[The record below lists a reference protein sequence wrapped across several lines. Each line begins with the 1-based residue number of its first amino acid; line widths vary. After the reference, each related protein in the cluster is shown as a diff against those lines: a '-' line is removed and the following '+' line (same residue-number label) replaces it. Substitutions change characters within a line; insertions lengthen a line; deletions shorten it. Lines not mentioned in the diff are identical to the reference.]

1 MMKNTHF
8 GLGGLAAALLALV
21 AAWSTGCGS
30 SSTQIRF
37 VHVLPTG
44 IGNIDVLVD
53 NHVVV
58 SNLQYGSTN
67 GVKYMGISSGT
78 HTVEV
83 RPTGNTSNGSNVVN
97 TQINL
102 QSGKSYTGVVDY
114 TTNSNLDIF
123 TDNNTVPTNGNMNLR
138 VIHVD
143 GALNGVD
150 VFAIAPGSGI
160 SGVSPQISNVPFDGV
175 SSYTPLTAATYELVV
190 TQTGTKNIEIDATNV
205 PAFTNQQ
212 IKTMILYDTSPNY
225 LLLADLN

>member
-1 MMKNTHF
+1 MMNTQLR
-8 GLGGLAAALLALV
+8 LGGFAVALLALV
-21 AAWSTGCGS
+21 APWSTGCGS

-44 IGNIDVLVD
+44 IGNIDILVD
-53 NHVVV
+53 DRVVV
-58 SNLQYGSTN
+58 TNLQYGSTN
-67 GVKYMGISSGT
+67 GVKYKGISSGT

-83 RPTGNTSNGSNVVN
+83 RPTGNTSNGSDVVN
-97 TQINL
+97 TQIKL
-102 QSGKSYTGVVDY
+102 QGGKDYTGVVDF

-123 TDNNTVPTNGNMNLR
+123 TDNNTTPTNGNTNLR

-150 VFAIAPGSGI
+150 VYAIPPGTGI
-160 SGVSPQISNVPFDGV
+160 SGVSPQIANVPFDGV
-175 SSYTPLTAATYELVV
+175 SAYTPLSAATYELIV

-205 PAFTNQQ
+205 PAFNNQQ